1 MLKLSRYGFLLLSAL
16 SPCTFATPTTLD
28 ADGVTPAYALI
39 EGVLGAGNV
48 ETPDCIHPEFGPHVT
63 QVNDATLAMPVF
75 VFHLHVTPD
84 NDRCLASDRQRTE
97 IKVSDSSP
105 DELRIKNGDTV
116 FYRWRFR
123 LDPGFQASP
132 GFSHL
137 HQVRPYDG
145 NAELPLVMLT
155 ARHKDGSDRIEI
167 SHIDSKGSARLLA
180 TSALAPL
187 RGEWIEAETRMR
199 SGSEGQYMLRLSRV
213 SDGAILLDYSNAKL
227 DLWRQGTTFV
237 RPKWGL
243 YRSLQ
248 YPSYLRDEQMR
259 LTRFCLAKGDDECR
273 PATQAASPSFS
284 PAGGNYGAAQTVTL
298 ASATPDAT
306 LRYSSDGS
314 FPTCNSGTVYSAP
327 VVVTTTTTLHAIAC
341 RDGLA
346 PSALASAAYSFA
358 AVQINVPKSAVTAS
372 SNADKAG
379 NTVDG
384 RLWTRWSASG
394 DGQWIR
400 YDLGSMR
407 TLTEVAVAWYRGSS
421 RQYSFEL
428 QGSVDGVTF
437 TTLYNG
443 QSSGTTSKA
452 EPYALGGA
460 SLRWLRIVGHGN
472 NSGSNEISITETVLR
487 GMP

>member
-1 MLKLSRYGFLLLSAL
+1 MLKLSRYGFLLLTAL
-16 SPCTFATPTTLD
+16 PPSTQATPTTLD
-28 ADGVTPAYALI
+28 ADGVTPTYALI

-63 QVNDATLAMPVF
+63 QAEDATLAMPVF

-105 DELRIKNGDTV
+105 DSLRIKLGDTV
-116 FYRWRFR
+116 HYRWRFR
-123 LDPGFQASP
+123 LDAGFQASP
-132 GFSHL
+132 GFTHL

-145 NAELPLVMLT
+145 DAELPMVMLT
-155 ARHKDGSDRIEI
+155 ARRKDGSDRIEI
-167 SHIDSKGSARLLA
+167 SHNDSRGGARLLA
-180 TSALAPL
+180 TTALAPL
-187 RGEWIEAETRMR
+187 RGEWVEAETRMK
-199 SGSEGQYMLRLSRV
+199 SGSQGQYMLRLTRV
-213 SDGAILLDYSNAKL
+213 SDGAILFDYSNANL

-248 YPSYLRDEQMR
+248 YPSYLRDEQAR
-259 LTRFCLAKGDDECR
+259 FARFCLAKGGDECR
-273 PATQAASPSFS
+273 PPTQAASPVFS
-284 PAGGNYGAAQTVTL
+284 PAGGNYGTAQLVTL
-298 ASATPDAT
+298 GSATPDAT

-314 FPTCNSGTVYSAP
+314 FPSCSTGTVYTAP
-327 VVVTTTTTLHAIAC
+327 VVVATATTLHAIAC
-341 RDGLA
+341 RADLA

-358 AVQINVPKSAVTAS
+358 AVQISVPKSAVTAS

-384 RLWTRWSASG
+384 RLWTRWSGSG

-400 YDLGSMR
+400 YDLGSVR
-407 TLTEVAVAWYRGSS
+407 TLTEVAIAWYRGSS
-421 RQYSFEL
+421 RQYGFEL
-428 QGSVDGVTF
+428 QGSEDGVTF

-443 QSSGTTSKA
+443 QSSGSTSKA

-460 SLRWLRIVGHGN
+460 RLRWLRIVGHGN
-472 NSGSNEISITETVLR
+472 SSDNDISITETVLR